1 MNTQIRKLSWTVL
14 FLMTLGSLLVLW
26 GCGGG
31 SGSNVQPQT
40 HPTVVS
46 IAVTPT
52 NPSVAMG
59 LSQQFTATGTFSDN
73 STQNLTGSVTW
84 SSLTTS
90 VATINAGGLALG
102 VGTGSTTIQA
112 VSGSVT
118 GSTTLTVSPAPPPPT
133 STQIRIGDAPVDSLV
148 AFEFT
153 IGSPIIA
160 TPVGGSA
167 TVNITV
173 GTNRLEL
180 SHMSAKLEPLAIVGV
195 PPGSYSSADITIVNP
210 ELTFINATGTPVSIQ
225 GTTQT
230 VTVTF
235 NPALTIGSS
244 AALLNV
250 DVNVANSLTTDQ
262 SGLITGFNF
271 SGSSFLIT
279 THAIAAEN
287 QQEDDSGEIESLTG
301 MFEPTL
307 STTLFGLIVGQSG
320 AALGFTTD
328 STTVFSGDVTS
339 LATGIHHIVKV
350 EGVTRADGS
359 LFASE
364 VEGLEAQ
371 TGSEI
376 EGMITLVTGNPATS
390 LTVIAQDGNGAGMDM
405 TKVGGTFNVNVAG
418 LAASNYTIDNG
429 NVDFSGLTVPG
440 PNFPFDPT
448 TIHAGQRVEV
458 ESASAVPA
466 TGGMMTP
473 EQVKLEQSALG
484 GTVSNFVSGNAGA
497 ATFDLN
503 LPANSALAILS
514 GQTVMHVFQQ
524 PGTDNKFGVISNT
537 NVVRVRGLLFWTGTT
552 FNLIARRITP

>member
-1 MNTQIRKLSWTVL
+1 MNNQIRKLSLTVL

-31 SGSNVQPQT
+31 SGSNVKP
-40 HPTVVS
+40 PTLVS

-52 NPSVAMG
+52 NPSIAKG
-59 LSQQFTATGTFSDN
+59 LTQQFTAMGTFSDN
-73 STQNLTGSVTW
+73 STQDITGSVTW

-90 VATINAGGLALG
+90 VATIIAGGLATC

-112 VSGSVT
+112 VSVSGSVT
-118 GSTTLTVSPAPPPPT
+118 GSTTLIVSPAPPPST
-133 STQIRIGDAPVDSLV
+133 TTQIRIGDAPVDSLV

-153 IGSPIIA
+153 IGSPIVA
-160 TPVGGSA
+160 TPVGGA
-167 TVNITV
+167 KLNILTV

-180 SHMSAKLEPLAIVGV
+180 SHMSGKLEPLAILGV
-195 PPGSYSSADITIVNP
+195 PQGSYSSADITIVNP
-210 ELTFINATGTPVSIQ
+210 ELTFINSTGTPVSIQ

-235 NPALTIGSS
+235 DPALTIGSS
-244 AALLNV
+244 ATVLNM
-250 DVNVANSLTTDQ
+250 DVNVANSLATNP
-262 SGLITGFNF
+262 SGVITGFNF

-301 MFEPTL
+301 MFQGLLATMH
-307 STTLFGLIVGQSG
+307 FGLIVGQSG
-320 AALGFTTD
+320 AQLTFTTD
-328 STTVFSGDVTS
+328 STTEFSGDVTS
-339 LATGIHHIVKV
+339 VATAFNHIVKV

-359 LFASE
+359 LFAKE

-371 TGSEI
+371 TGSDL

-390 LTVIAQDGNGAGMDM
+390 LTVIAQDGNGADMDSS
-405 TKVGGTFNVNVAG
+405 KVGGTFNVNVAG
-418 LAASNYTIDNG
+418 LGASNYTIDNG

-440 PNFPFDPT
+440 PSFPFDPT

-458 ESASAVPA
+458 ESTSAVPA
-466 TGGMMTP
+466 MGGMMTP
-473 EQVKLEQSALG
+473 EKMKLEQSGLG

-514 GQTVMHVFQQ
+514 GQTVVHVFQQ
-524 PGTDNKFGVISNT
+524 PGTDNRFGVISNT